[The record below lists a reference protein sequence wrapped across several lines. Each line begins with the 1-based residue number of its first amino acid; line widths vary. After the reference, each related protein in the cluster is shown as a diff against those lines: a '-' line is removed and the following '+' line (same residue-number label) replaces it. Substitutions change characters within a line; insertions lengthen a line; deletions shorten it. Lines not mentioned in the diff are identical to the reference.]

1 MLALHAGPA
10 PAPRRQL
17 FVGTALAGAAILT
30 LIGGMLATWMRLRTS
45 YLHGGQAWIPRKL
58 IIPEVP
64 TNVVLIAFLPL
75 LLFAQ
80 WAVYSARRD
89 DRTHTGL
96 ALGLTG
102 LMGLAV
108 INAMIYTYSQ
118 ITLPIHGGAYNSM
131 FYALTGTMTVLFVIG
146 IAFTVVCLFRYL
158 VGRSNDSEI
167 VSAHA
172 LFWYV
177 LAATYAAVWLAVF
190 VTK

>member
-64 TNVVLIAFLPL
+64 TNVVLVAFLPL

>member
-45 YLHGGQAWIPRKL
+45 YLHGDQAWIPRKL

-64 TNVVLIAFLPL
+64 TNVILAAFLPL

-108 INAMIYTYSQ
+108 INAMIYSYTQ
-118 ITLPIHGGAYNSM
+118 ITLPVRGGAYNSM

-177 LAATYAAVWLAVF
+177 LAAAYAAVWLVVF

>member
-89 DRTHTGL
+89 ERTHTGL

>member
-58 IIPEVP
+58 IIPQVP

-75 LLFAQ
+75 CVFAQ

-108 INAMIYTYSQ
+108 INAMIYSYTQ
-118 ITLPIHGGAYNSM
+118 ITLPIAGGAYNSM
-131 FYALTGTMTVLFVIG
+131 FYAVTGTMTALFVIG
-146 IAFTVVCLFRYL
+146 VAFTVVCLFRYL
-158 VGRSNDSEI
+158 VGRSTDREI

-177 LAATYAAVWLAVF
+177 LAAAYAAVWLVVF